1 MCPGG
6 QIVPS
11 ATAPGEV
18 VVNGMSASTRSSRYA
33 NSGIV
38 VSIAPDDLKA
48 YAKYGELAG
57 LVFQQ
62 EMEKMAWVAGG
73 KSQASPAQRM
83 VDFTNNKL
91 STHLNECSYIPGIN
105 SAPLHELLPPVIGDR
120 LKIGFKAFGRKMK
133 GYYTNQANILGV
145 ESRTS
150 SPLRIPRNDE
160 SLNHPQVLNLY
171 PCGEG
176 AGYAG
181 GIVSAAIDGER
192 CAEAIKNTF

>member
-1 MCPGG
+1 MMSSFRIGC
-6 QIVPS
+6 S
-11 ATAPGEV
+11 EWLKNAP
-18 VVNGMSASTRSSRYA
+18 
-33 NSGIV
+33 
-38 VSIAPDDLKA
+38 IAPDDLKA

-62 EMEKMAWVAGG
+62 EMEKMAWIAGG

-150 SPLRIPRNDE
+150 SPLRIPRNEE

>member
-1 MCPGG
+1 
-6 QIVPS
+6 
-11 ATAPGEV
+11 
-18 VVNGMSASTRSSRYA
+18 
-33 NSGIV
+33 
-38 VSIAPDDLKA
+38 
-48 YAKYGELAG
+48 
-57 LVFQQ
+57 
-62 EMEKMAWVAGG
+62 
-73 KSQASPAQRM
+73 M

-91 STHLNECSYIPGIN
+91 STNLNECSYIPGIN

-192 CAEAIKNTF
+192 CAEAIKNTL